1 MNPEEKAK
9 GIIVEGVKHS
19 LPLNAKSME
28 ELEIQIKDCLADIP
42 KTNDLSLVIK
52 DMVKENLD
60 LCCKPIRINFI
71 TRNAYAMYK
80 GIKIPTKGLYN
91 QSKNKFTSKIIKK
104 VLPNH
109 MNVSLSKDL
118 KDKYCF
124 NVDMTFKMAE

>member
-9 GIIVEGVKHS
+9 GVIVEGVKHS

-71 TRNAYAMYK
+71 KRNAYVTYK
-80 GIKIPTKGLYN
+80 GIKILTKELHN
-91 QSKNKFTSKIIKK
+91 QSKNKFLNRRVLKNVTPVSVIAEDLGDYKMGIDIK
-104 VLPNH
+104 LRYN
-109 MNVSLSKDL
+109 
-118 KDKYCF
+118 
-124 NVDMTFKMAE
+124 A

>member
-28 ELEIQIKDCLADIP
+28 ELEIQIKNCLADIP

-52 DMVKENLD
+52 DTIKENLD

-71 TRNAYAMYK
+71 KRNAYVTYK
-80 GIKIPTKGLYN
+80 GIKILTKGLHN
-91 QSKNKFTSKIIKK
+91 QSKNKFINRCVLKNVTPVSVTAEDLGDYKMGIDIK
-104 VLPNH
+104 LRYN
-109 MNVSLSKDL
+109 
-118 KDKYCF
+118 
-124 NVDMTFKMAE
+124 A

>member
-71 TRNAYAMYK
+71 KRNAYVTYK
-80 GIKIPTKGLYN
+80 GIKIPTKGLHN
-91 QSKNKFTSKIIKK
+91 QSKNKFINRHVLKNVTPVSVTAEDLGDYKMGIDIK
-104 VLPNH
+104 LRYN
-109 MNVSLSKDL
+109 
-118 KDKYCF
+118 
-124 NVDMTFKMAE
+124 A

>member
-42 KTNDLSLVIK
+42 KTNDLPLVIK

-71 TRNAYAMYK
+71 KRNAYVTYK
-80 GIKIPTKGLYN
+80 GIKIPTKGLHN
-91 QSKNKFTSKIIKK
+91 QSKNKFINRHVLKNVTPVSVTAEDLGDYKMGIGIK
-104 VLPNH
+104 LRYN
-109 MNVSLSKDL
+109 
-118 KDKYCF
+118 
-124 NVDMTFKMAE
+124 A